1 MQTHSRAVW
10 KPRVNPL
17 GFLST
22 NSYRISGLDQE
33 PVNPPTAG
41 NTTLSPVQV
50 EKAACG
56 GVPVSRGWFLDVGRP
71 TWCEWEQPPS
81 SILLLLTCCS
91 GCPRWVP
98 HTMEPLG
105 AATGIHPK
113 KTHQES
119 PFPPSPK
126 GEGRKSV
133 QGCKRSWA
141 MVVAALTRPIPKFH
155 QNPGHHCSVGSR
167 GAAKLTVATAPMR
180 NRAKQQGK
188 KTFTSDRCLH
198 LISRE
203 HRELPPE

>member
-1 MQTHSRAVW
+1 
-10 KPRVNPL
+10 
-17 GFLST
+17 
-22 NSYRISGLDQE
+22 
-33 PVNPPTAG
+33 
-41 NTTLSPVQV
+41 
-50 EKAACG
+50 
-56 GVPVSRGWFLDVGRP
+56 
-71 TWCEWEQPPS
+71 
-81 SILLLLTCCS
+81 
-91 GCPRWVP
+91 
-98 HTMEPLG
+98 MEPLG
-105 AATGIHPK
+105 AATGIYPK

-133 QGCKRSWA
+133 QGFERSWA

-188 KTFTSDRCLH
+188 KTFTSDRRLH

-203 HRELPPE
+203 HTELPPNKTRQQEMCRWDLSPAILLLFHPAAISCRLGLQIPPCDSSMR